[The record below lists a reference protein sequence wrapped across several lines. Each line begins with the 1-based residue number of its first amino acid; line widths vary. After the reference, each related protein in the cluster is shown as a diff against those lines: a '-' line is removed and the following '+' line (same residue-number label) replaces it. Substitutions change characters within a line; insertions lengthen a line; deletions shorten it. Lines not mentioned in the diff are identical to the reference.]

1 MVNYYIGEKQSNRR
15 KIVLNKHSLE
25 IPLYLNQ
32 KIVFDLLASI
42 NDGFTQVTKL
52 KTASSTEGNLG
63 GTVEADLGNK
73 NIFALLGVKLK
84 GKVDAEHSKEH
95 SKEQEKIHTPS
106 SLFNNLKAQL
116 FKERMVKHISEQIN
130 DIHPGEFIEISGI
143 LKINPLITMME
154 NMTHLLELANVMQND
169 GTGKKAKQK
178 NLEDKKTIMQ
188 MEAFTNSLKA
198 NGMVDMICELEG
210 SEGYKAVLPVYMDYF
225 FNGNSSEIVDGSF
238 KVLGKVAKVCNQNEK
253 IDLLRN
259 TSLSIFKESLLE
271 EMLSGFNTDSNQKMN
286 IGALETTVQGPALLI
301 IPISIY
307 L

>member
-1 MVNYYIGEKQSNRR
+1 M
-15 KIVLNKHSLE
+15 
-25 IPLYLNQ
+25 
-32 KIVFDLLASI
+32 LASI

-52 KTASSTEGNLG
+52 KTASSAEGNLG

-169 GTGKKAKQK
+169 GTGKKAKQR

>member
-1 MVNYYIGEKQSNRR
+1 M
-15 KIVLNKHSLE
+15 NKHSLE

-52 KTASSTEGNLG
+52 KTASAAESNLG
-63 GTVEADLGNK
+63 GMIEADLGNK

-84 GKVDAEHSKEH
+84 GKIDINHSREHNKEQ
-95 SKEQEKIHTPS
+95 EQEKIHTPS
-106 SLFNNLKAQL
+106 SLFNNLKGQL
-116 FKERMVKHISEQIN
+116 FKEKLVKRIEGKIDNIQ
-130 DIHPGEFIEISGI
+130 PGEFIEISGI
-143 LKINPLITMME
+143 LKINPLIRMME
-154 NMTHLLELANVMQND
+154 NMTRVLELATVMQND

-178 NLEDKKTIMQ
+178 NLEDKKTITQ

-198 NGMVDMICELEG
+198 NGMVDMICEMNEMNG
-210 SEGYKAVLPVYMDYF
+210 IKAVLPVYMDYF
-225 FNGNSSEIVDGSF
+225 FNGNSSEIVDGKF
-238 KVLGKVAKVCNQNEK
+238 KILGKVAKVCDQDEK

-271 EMLSGFNTDSNQKMN
+271 EMLSGFNADSNHDMN
-286 IGALETTVQGPALLI
+286 IGALETNVQGPALLI
-301 IPISIY
+301 IPIAIY

>member
-1 MVNYYIGEKQSNRR
+1 MATNLWGRDKRR
-15 KIVLNKHSLE
+15 KNLNKHSLE

-52 KTASSTEGNLG
+52 KTASATESSLD
-63 GTVEADLGNK
+63 GTIEADLGNK

-84 GKVDAEHSKEH
+84 GKTDIGHSRENNKEQ
-95 SKEQEKIHTPS
+95 EQEKIHTPS
-106 SLFNNLKAQL
+106 SLFNNLKSQL
-116 FKERMVKHISEQIN
+116 FKDKLVKHIEGKID

-154 NMTHLLELANVMQND
+154 NMTKVLELATVMQND
-169 GTGKKAKQK
+169 GTGRKAKQK
-178 NLEDKKTIMQ
+178 NLEDKKTITQ

-198 NGMVDMICELEG
+198 NGMVDMICEMNEANG
-210 SEGYKAVLPVYMDYF
+210 VKAVLPVYMDYF
-225 FNGNSSEIVDGSF
+225 FNGNSSEIVDGKF
-238 KVLGKVAKVCNQNEK
+238 KILGKVAKVCNQDEK

-259 TSLSIFKESLLE
+259 TSLSIFKESLLS
-271 EMLSGFNTDSNQKMN
+271 EMLSGFNADSNQDMN
-286 IGALETTVQGPALLI
+286 IGELETNVQGPALLI
-301 IPISIY
+301 IPIAIY

>member
-1 MVNYYIGEKQSNRR
+1 
-15 KIVLNKHSLE
+15 
-25 IPLYLNQ
+25 
-32 KIVFDLLASI
+32 
-42 NDGFTQVTKL
+42 
-52 KTASSTEGNLG
+52 
-63 GTVEADLGNK
+63 
-73 NIFALLGVKLK
+73 
-84 GKVDAEHSKEH
+84 
-95 SKEQEKIHTPS
+95 
-106 SLFNNLKAQL
+106 
-116 FKERMVKHISEQIN
+116 
-130 DIHPGEFIEISGI
+130 
-143 LKINPLITMME
+143 
-154 NMTHLLELANVMQND
+154 
-169 GTGKKAKQK
+169 
-178 NLEDKKTIMQ
+178 MQ

>member
-1 MVNYYIGEKQSNRR
+1 M
-15 KIVLNKHSLE
+15 NKHSLE

-52 KTASSTEGNLG
+52 KTSSATEGNFG

-84 GKVDAEHSKEH
+84 GKVDAEHNKEH
-95 SKEQEKIHTPS
+95 SKEQEQEKIHTPS

-116 FKERMVKHISEQIN
+116 FKEKMIKRVDGKIESVQ
-130 DIHPGEFIEISGI
+130 PGEFVEITGI
-143 LKINPLITMME
+143 LKINPLIKMME
-154 NMTHLLELANVMQND
+154 NMTRVLELATVMQND

-178 NLEDKKTIMQ
+178 NLEDRKTIIQ

-210 SEGYKAVLPVYMDYF
+210 EQNYKAVLPVYMDYF
-225 FNGNSSEIVDGSF
+225 FNGNSSEIVDGKF
-238 KVLGKVAKVCNQNEK
+238 KVLGKVAKVCTQGEK

-259 TSLSIFKESLLE
+259 TSLSIFKESLLG
-271 EMLSGFNTDSNQKMN
+271 EMLSGFNADSNQDMN
-286 IGALETTVQGPALLI
+286 IGELDTTVQGPALLV
-301 IPISIY
+301 IPIAIY

>member
-1 MVNYYIGEKQSNRR
+1 M
-15 KIVLNKHSLE
+15 NKHSLE

-52 KTASSTEGNLG
+52 KTASAAESNLG
-63 GTVEADLGNK
+63 GMIEADLGNK

-84 GKVDAEHSKEH
+84 GKTDINHSREHN
-95 SKEQEKIHTPS
+95 KEQEKIHTPS
-106 SLFNNLKAQL
+106 SLFNNLKGQL
-116 FKERMVKHISEQIN
+116 FKEKLVKRIEGKIDNIQ
-130 DIHPGEFIEISGI
+130 PGEFIEISGI
-143 LKINPLITMME
+143 LKINPLIRMME
-154 NMTHLLELANVMQND
+154 NMTRVLELATVMQND

-178 NLEDKKTIMQ
+178 NLEDKKTITQ

-198 NGMVDMICELEG
+198 NGMVDMICEMNEMNG
-210 SEGYKAVLPVYMDYF
+210 IKAVLPVYMDYF
-225 FNGNSSEIVDGSF
+225 FNGNSSEIVDGKF
-238 KVLGKVAKVCNQNEK
+238 KILGKVAKVCDQDEK

-271 EMLSGFNTDSNQKMN
+271 EMLSGFNADSNHDMN
-286 IGALETTVQGPALLI
+286 IGALETNVQGPALLI
-301 IPISIY
+301 IPIAIY

>member
-1 MVNYYIGEKQSNRR
+1 
-15 KIVLNKHSLE
+15 
-25 IPLYLNQ
+25 
-32 KIVFDLLASI
+32 
-42 NDGFTQVTKL
+42 
-52 KTASSTEGNLG
+52 
-63 GTVEADLGNK
+63 
-73 NIFALLGVKLK
+73 
-84 GKVDAEHSKEH
+84 
-95 SKEQEKIHTPS
+95 
-106 SLFNNLKAQL
+106 
-116 FKERMVKHISEQIN
+116 
-130 DIHPGEFIEISGI
+130 
-143 LKINPLITMME
+143 
-154 NMTHLLELANVMQND
+154 
-169 GTGKKAKQK
+169 
-178 NLEDKKTIMQ
+178 MQ

-253 IDLLRN
+253 IDLLEHQ
-259 TSLSIFKESLLE
+259 LSILRKFAE

>member
-1 MVNYYIGEKQSNRR
+1 M
-15 KIVLNKHSLE
+15 NKHSLE

-52 KTASSTEGNLG
+52 KTASAAESNLG
-63 GTVEADLGNK
+63 GMIEADLGNK

-84 GKVDAEHSKEH
+84 GKTDINHSREHNKEQ
-95 SKEQEKIHTPS
+95 EQEKIHTPS
-106 SLFNNLKAQL
+106 SLFNNLKGQL
-116 FKERMVKHISEQIN
+116 FKEKLVKRIEGKIDNIQ
-130 DIHPGEFIEISGI
+130 PGEFIEISGI
-143 LKINPLITMME
+143 IKINPLIRMME
-154 NMTHLLELANVMQND
+154 NMTRVLELATVMQND

-178 NLEDKKTIMQ
+178 NLEDKKTITQ

-198 NGMVDMICELEG
+198 NGMVDMICEMNEMNG
-210 SEGYKAVLPVYMDYF
+210 IKAVLPVYMDYF
-225 FNGNSSEIVDGSF
+225 FNGNSSEIVDGKF
-238 KVLGKVAKVCNQNEK
+238 KILGKVAKVCDQDEK

-271 EMLSGFNTDSNQKMN
+271 EMLSGFNADSNHDMN
-286 IGALETTVQGPALLI
+286 IGALETNVQGPALLI
-301 IPISIY
+301 IPIAIY